1 MVKSQ
6 ASMRCLAGRVSGK
19 APTARSRCLSV
30 KVAAGASLDMIKMS
44 PLGDRVLIKPKAK
57 EEKSAGGLILAGSSS
72 ESLDAALTGTI
83 VAVGDEVE
91 IDVAA
96 GDQVLYTKYGSSDI
110 ETDEGNVSFV
120 VEKSILAKLT

>member
-1 MVKSQ
+1 MNYV
-6 ASMRCLAGRVSGK
+6 
-19 APTARSRCLSV
+19 LSL
-30 KVAAGASLDMIKMS
+30 SL
-44 PLGDRVLIKPKAK
+44 LQ
-57 EEKSAGGLILAGSSS
+57 KSAGGLILAGSSS

>member
-1 MVKSQ
+1 M
-6 ASMRCLAGRVSGK
+6 
-19 APTARSRCLSV
+19 
-30 KVAAGASLDMIKMS
+30 
-44 PLGDRVLIKPKAK
+44 
-57 EEKSAGGLILAGSSS
+57 
-72 ESLDAALTGTI
+72 DAALTGTI

>member
-1 MVKSQ
+1 
-6 ASMRCLAGRVSGK
+6 
-19 APTARSRCLSV
+19 
-30 KVAAGASLDMIKMS
+30 MIKMS